1 MRAHNWTKAAFL
13 VAAATAISG
22 CAGVSFYSDPGL
34 KNKTGIPVYAPK
46 PYLLVARTGAKDKP
60 VEVSVIYLND
70 TSKVIY
76 AKPQSGLGSAK
87 LTLALTNGQM
97 TSFGQDTDTKV
108 PELITA
114 LSGMVTARAGAEKVE
129 AEARKILSDIE
140 QSADFAT
147 TGAKVKVVAD
157 DIEDAIKTGKLKG
170 LSATELGDVKDA
182 KAALDSA
189 VATLTDP
196 TKAPAGP
203 AALEV
208 VKAQAE
214 ALGKIGDNATGDAR
228 ASAAGLVKTWAA
240 ELEALFDKA
249 QPEKPPQA
257 TFELYEITQGASG
270 TTLKRVNP

>member
-1 MRAHNWTKAAFL
+1 
-13 VAAATAISG
+13 
-22 CAGVSFYSDPGL
+22 
-34 KNKTGIPVYAPK
+34 
-46 PYLLVARTGAKDKP
+46 
-60 VEVSVIYLND
+60 
-70 TSKVIY
+70 
-76 AKPQSGLGSAK
+76 
-87 LTLALTNGQM
+87 M

-140 QSADFAT
+140 QSASFAA
-147 TGAKVKVVAD
+147 TGEKVKVVAD
-157 DIEDAIKTGKLKG
+157 NIGDAIKDGRLKG
-170 LSATELGDVKDA
+170 LTDIERGDVQDA

-189 VATLTDP
+189 AATLMDP

-214 ALGKIGDNATGDAR
+214 ALGKIGENATGDAR
-228 ASAAGLVKTWAA
+228 AAASGLVKTWST
-240 ELEALFDKA
+240 ELKALFDKA

-257 TFELYEITQGASG
+257 TFELYEITQGPSG